1 MNDEIR
7 EKLWQSAQRS
17 AAVPGQGG
25 RGSYSGNGSR
35 RLSAAC
41 GRAESRGFLPAR
53 VCGRSPADVLL
64 TRQSA
69 AFLPSHAYAK
79 RGRQQRRE
87 EEREREQQ
95 RSQIDDKR
103 QAEH

>member
-1 MNDEIR
+1 MNDETR
-7 EKLWQSAQRS
+7 EKLWQSAKRS

-25 RGSYSGNGSR
+25 RGSYSGSR
-35 RLSAAC
+35 RLSAGC
-41 GRAESRGFLPAR
+41 GRAESRDFLSAR

-64 TRQSA
+64 ARQSA

-95 RSQIDDKR
+95 RSQIDDER
-103 QAEH
+103 QGEH